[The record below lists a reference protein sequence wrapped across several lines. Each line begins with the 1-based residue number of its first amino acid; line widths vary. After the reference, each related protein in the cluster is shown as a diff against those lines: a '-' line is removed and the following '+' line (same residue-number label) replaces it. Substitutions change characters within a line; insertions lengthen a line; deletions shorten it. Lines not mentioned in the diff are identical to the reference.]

1 MPRLN
6 DLAVLVNQ
14 KSFTN
19 NPHRLLSVV
28 VFLSPNTVLSPN
40 TLRIYDRFVDVRE
53 QREVKIKLVNKLLMG
68 VEVICT
74 DT

>member
-28 VFLSPNTVLSPN
+28 VFLSPNTV
-40 TLRIYDRFVDVRE
+40 RIYDRFVDVRE